1 MVGPPVKMNSLLGK
15 IAILTTTAALAASIF
30 SAIPAQAASA
40 AQAPL
45 SIATSATAASVQA
58 NQAKSSLPTDIP
70 GVRIVPG
77 SVINLVS
84 SESKVPVRI
93 QNSFDSEIRVHV
105 HMLPSN
111 PRVTVPNAVEVV
123 VPANSGINAQ
133 VPVKAIGNG
142 KVFLIVWLTTFSGLR
157 LTENAHLQMNVN
169 AGIETTMLIVFGAM
183 VVSLA
188 VIGVLRTRRKLRRK
202 AQLEAELETGLGA
215 DQP

>member
-1 MVGPPVKMNSLLGK
+1 MVGSPMNLNSWLGK
-15 IAILTTTAALAASIF
+15 IAILTTAAALAASIF
-30 SAIPAQAASA
+30 SANPAQAAA
-40 AQAPL
+40 AA
-45 SIATSATAASVQA
+45 
-58 NQAKSSLPTDIP
+58 QAKSSLPTDIP
-70 GVRIVPG
+70 SVRIVPG

-188 VIGVLRTRRKLRRK
+188 VVGVLRTRSKLRRK
-202 AQLEAELETGLGA
+202 AQLEAELDADLGA
-215 DQP
+215 DQS

>member
-1 MVGPPVKMNSLLGK
+1 MAGSPVNLKNFLLK
-15 IAILTTTAALAASIF
+15 TATVVTAAALAASIV
-30 SAIPAQAASA
+30 SPNAASA
-40 AQAPL
+40 A
-45 SIATSATAASVQA
+45 ATRPAT
-58 NQAKSSLPTDIP
+58 LPTDIP
-70 GVRIVPG
+70 SVRIVPG

-93 QNSFDSEIRVHV
+93 QNDFDTEVRVDV

-157 LTENAHLQMNVN
+157 LTDNAHLQMNVN
-169 AGIETTMLIVFGAM
+169 AGIETTMLIVFAVL
-183 VVSLA
+183 VVGLGS
-188 VIGVLRTRRKLRRK
+188 VGVLRTRRKLRQK
-202 AQLEAELETGLGA
+202 AQEGAETGAKLS
-215 DQP
+215 

>member
-1 MVGPPVKMNSLLGK
+1 MAGSPVNLTNLLRK
-15 IAILTTTAALAASIF
+15 TAILTTAAALAASIF
-30 SAIPAQAASA
+30 SANPALAA
-40 AQAPL
+40 
-45 SIATSATAASVQA
+45 A
-58 NQAKSSLPTDIP
+58 NASLPTDIP

-157 LTENAHLQMNVN
+157 LTENSHLQMNVN
-169 AGIETTMLIVFGAM
+169 AGIETAMLIVFGSL
-183 VVSLA
+183 VVGLG

-202 AQLEAELETGLGA
+202 AQLEAALDAGLGA
-215 DQP
+215 DQS

>member
-1 MVGPPVKMNSLLGK
+1 VILKSLLSRTAVVT
-15 IAILTTTAALAASIF
+15 AIAALAASIF
-30 SAIPAQAASA
+30 SLSPASVASA
-40 AQAPL
+40 APSL
-45 SIATSATAASVQA
+45 TAASISA
-58 NQAKSSLPTDIP
+58 LPTDIP

-111 PRVTVPNAVEVV
+111 PRVTVPNAVEVI

-169 AGIETTMLIVFGAM
+169 AGIETAMLIVFG
-183 VVSLA
+183 VLVFGLGT
-188 VIGVLRTRRKLRRK
+188 VGVLRTRRKLRRK
-202 AQLEAELETGLGA
+202 SILEAEAEAANASSGA
-215 DQP
+215 GQKADLS

>member
-1 MVGPPVKMNSLLGK
+1 MAGPPVKMNSLLSK

-45 SIATSATAASVQA
+45 SIATAASVQA

>member
-1 MVGPPVKMNSLLGK
+1 MNLTSMLRK
-15 IAILTTTAALAASIF
+15 TAIATALAALAASIF
-30 SAIPAQAASA
+30 SLSPASIASA
-40 AQAPL
+40 AGPTVPAQ
-45 SIATSATAASVQA
+45 TSVSAQSAS
-58 NQAKSSLPTDIP
+58 SSLPTDIP

-169 AGIETTMLIVFGAM
+169 AGIETTMLIVFGVL
-183 VVSLA
+183 VVGLGA
-188 VIGVLRTRRKLRRK
+188 VGILRTRRKLRQK
-202 AQLEAELETGLGA
+202 AILEADLS
-215 DQP
+215 

>member
-1 MVGPPVKMNSLLGK
+1 MIFEPLTRKT
-15 IAILTTTAALAASIF
+15 AILAALAALAASIF
-30 SAIPAQAASA
+30 SANPAAANVSSGPVALANPRANSSVSQVHSA
-40 AQAPL
+40 
-45 SIATSATAASVQA
+45 
-58 NQAKSSLPTDIP
+58 LPTDIP

-77 SVINLVS
+77 SVINLVA

-169 AGIETTMLIVFGAM
+169 AGIETVMLIVFST
-183 VVSLA
+183 VVAALGT
-188 VIGVLRTRRKLRRK
+188 IGVLRTRRKLRLK
-202 AQLEAELETGLGA
+202 AKLEAQLEADLS
-215 DQP
+215 